1 MINYI
6 CYLLISISFLSLGI
20 IGYIKANIK
29 TLEWEIQNIK
39 EELNKKPELTEAE
52 KEWLNIADKY
62 IWEQKNKNCLII

>member
-20 IGYIKANIK
+20 IGCIKGNLK

-62 IWEQKNKNCLII
+62 IWEQKNKNC

>member
-6 CYLLISISFLSLGI
+6 CYLLVSISFLSLGI

-62 IWEQKNKNCLII
+62 IWEQKNKNC

>member
-52 KEWLNIADKY
+52 KETHYYEWNEDNQSWDKK
-62 IWEQKNKNCLII
+62 ERE

>member
-62 IWEQKNKNCLII
+62 IWEQKNKNC